1 LLLGVASFIERPVG
15 KGFSAFQLNVLIRG
29 GGLMVGV
36 AAGRRL
42 RGGLVWISLFA
53 VLLVGVVAINVAV
66 LRANMALNNLNQKQ
80 LQLESQNQ
88 TLASQVSSAGSSLR
102 IEQAAHRLRLVP
114 AQAAD
119 TSYLDLAH
127 R

>member
-1 LLLGVASFIERPVG
+1 
-15 KGFSAFQLNVLIRG
+15 
-29 GGLMVGV
+29 V
-36 AAGRRL
+36 AALDWFADDVAAPQVRRERRPRAAPRRRAEGRRL

-66 LRANMALNNLNQKQ
+66 LRANMALNNLNQQQ

-102 IEQAAHRLRLVP
+102 IEQAAHRLKLVP

-127 R
+127 K

>member
-1 LLLGVASFIERPVG
+1 
-15 KGFSAFQLNVLIRG
+15 
-29 GGLMVGV
+29 V
-36 AAGRRL
+36 AALDWFGDDLAEPQVRRARRPRAATRRRAEGRRL

-102 IEQAAHRLRLVP
+102 IEQAAHRLGLVP

>member
-1 LLLGVASFIERPVG
+1 MAALDWFA
-15 KGFSAFQLNVLIRG
+15 ND
-29 GGLMVGV
+29 V
-36 AAGRRL
+36 AAPQVRREPRRPRAAPRRRAEGRRL
-42 RGGLVWISLFA
+42 RGGIVWISLFA
-53 VLLVGVVAINVAV
+53 VLLVGVVAVNVAV

-102 IEQAAHRLRLVP
+102 IEQAAHRLGLVP

-119 TSYLDLAH
+119 TSYLDLT
-127 R
+127 RK